1 MELIPNEIDN
11 YIARLPVRERIILN
25 KLRQVIRKA
34 VPDAEEVISYQMPAF
49 RFHGM
54 LVWYATFKNHYSVFV
69 RPSVLQ
75 AFSNEL
81 NALELTKSAI
91 KFTFDHPVPVRLI
104 TKIVKFGAIEN
115 LLKAQ
120 LKKSKK

>member
-1 MELIPNEIDN
+1 MELMLNEIDN
-11 YIARLPVRERIILN
+11 YLARLPVRERTILN

-34 VPDAEEVISYQMPAF
+34 VPEAEEVISYQMPAF

-54 LVWYATFKNHYSVFV
+54 LVWYATFKDHYSVFV

-75 AFSNEL
+75 AFINEL

-91 KFTFDHPVPVRLI
+91 KFPFDHPVPVRLI

-120 LKKSKK
+120 LKKSRK